1 VVTAPAAPTAT
12 DATNAKPPTAADTPV
27 TCTASFSPKNEIVTS
42 FDLSTMTGTLSI
54 DGTSPGGA
62 RRMRV
67 KAAPHAATYSLVF
80 LGYAPGDQ
88 KPAAEKLV
96 IGESVVAR
104 LVTISGEGLR
114 LYLDSDFHPAMPVP
128 PAGFLLCREQ
138 P

>member
-1 VVTAPAAPTAT
+1 
-12 DATNAKPPTAADTPV
+12 
-27 TCTASFSPKNEIVTS
+27 
-42 FDLSTMTGTLSI
+42 MLSI
-54 DGTSPGGA
+54 DGSSTGAA

-67 KAAPHAATYSLVF
+67 KAAPHAATYGLVF
-80 LGYAPGDQ
+80 LGYGPGDQ

-96 IGESVVAR
+96 IGESILAR

-128 PAGFLLCREQ
+128 PAGFLPCQAQ